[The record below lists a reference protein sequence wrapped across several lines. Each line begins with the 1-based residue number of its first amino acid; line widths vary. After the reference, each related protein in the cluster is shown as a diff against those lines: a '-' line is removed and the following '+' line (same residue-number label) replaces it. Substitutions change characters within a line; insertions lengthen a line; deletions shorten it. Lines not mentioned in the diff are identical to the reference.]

1 MDHQISD
8 NISITINLTKIPQKV
23 DFFKA
28 NTQKHEL
35 WLFSRLELQS
45 NGFGIDYIPRI
56 FTKKI
61 HYLNFL
67 VILINKVMDDG
78 DGFHQISICPSD
90 V

>member
-28 NTQKHEL
+28 NPQKHEL

-61 HYLNFL
+61 HYLNFFGH
-67 VILINKVMDDG
+67 IDK
-78 DGFHQISICPSD
+78 
-90 V
+90 